1 MPTNTNGLRQDARR
15 AEATPK
21 SPARRQADTRLR
33 KTRAYVLRNQGA
45 VADGLDRSSQR
56 TQRDEEADRR
66 RLHEGALLVACIA
79 LAAFALWFLPVADT
93 RFF

>member
-1 MPTNTNGLRQDARR
+1 MPTNTSELGRSARP
-15 AEATPK
+15 ASPK
-21 SPARRQADTRLR
+21 LPKRHPADGRLR
-33 KTRAYVLRNQGA
+33 RTRAYLVRNQGA
-45 VADGLDRSSQR
+45 VADGLDRSSER

-79 LAAFALWFLPVADT
+79 FAAFALWFLPVADT